1 MFCYYISIYIPDI
14 RHQRLSNNTTGIST
28 DDYSPGD
35 LSSRGQGEGQAGQER
50 DLGPDQ
56 VQDASIRQS
65 RVPLQNVNRFS

>member
-35 LSSRGQGEGQAGQER
+35 LSSRSREKGRQGRR
-50 DLGPDQ
+50 DLL
-56 VQDASIRQS
+56 VQIKSRTRLSASLEFLS
-65 RVPLQNVNRFS
+65 KM